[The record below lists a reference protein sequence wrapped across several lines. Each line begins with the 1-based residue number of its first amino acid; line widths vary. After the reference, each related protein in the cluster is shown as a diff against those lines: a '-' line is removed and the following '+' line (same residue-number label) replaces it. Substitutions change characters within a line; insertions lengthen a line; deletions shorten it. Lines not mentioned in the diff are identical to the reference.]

1 MLSAQLLR
9 ICTILLAS
17 KVTICLRV
25 SGTFDLADDFFQF
38 VAKFGFQKTDPQNIA
53 QTQGFIY
60 GNITYDNTGIV
71 TSDFYH
77 ILSQSF
83 EKASRLPPPFPEPY
97 NTSQSVTLA
106 VLDRGYFLSFYGNR
120 TVFDKGKACQQM
132 FKKISSGLVTN
143 QSSLCL
149 LFL

>member
-38 VAKFGFQKTDPQNIA
+38 VAKCGFQKTDPQNIA

-71 TSDFYH
+71 ASDF
-77 ILSQSF
+77 
-83 EKASRLPPPFPEPY
+83 
-97 NTSQSVTLA
+97 
-106 VLDRGYFLSFYGNR
+106 
-120 TVFDKGKACQQM
+120 
-132 FKKISSGLVTN
+132 
-143 QSSLCL
+143 
-149 LFL
+149 